1 MRIWIENFRTALQHP
16 WRVALL
22 TLIVVGGLMLL
33 DGTLYRI
40 WALNRDAQQL
50 SERIAQLQARVADHQ
65 RQLKAVQNPVYIE
78 KMARERLDL
87 VREGDLIFIF
97 SGSEV
102 PIPAATN
109 ATSQS
114 RSTSPSTRASR

>member
-1 MRIWIENFRTALQHP
+1 
-16 WRVALL
+16 L
-22 TLIVVGGLMLL
+22 TIVIVGGLMLL

-40 WALNRDAQQL
+40 WALNRDSQQL
-50 SERIAQLQARVADHQ
+50 SERIAQLQARVSDHQ
-65 RQLKAVQNPVYIE
+65 RQLKAVQNPVFIE

-102 PIPAATN
+102 PIAT
-109 ATSQS
+109 APKAS
-114 RSTSPSTRASR
+114 SPSTRASR